1 MKQYDVV
8 TSGYVSMDRIIKILT
23 PARAGRSTTVA
34 NKDNAQIY
42 YGGCSVNIAYILAK
56 MGKSAMPCI
65 RVGGDYKETGFY
77 DFLREGGV
85 RLNALEVLEDE
96 TTTNSYMVTDP
107 DHNHITMAYPGAM
120 DEKYAHELDP
130 AYFENA
136 RIGVMTVAS
145 PSDNREFFKG
155 CREAGLPVMFGMK
168 ADKVSFPEAFLR
180 EIVCY
185 SKGIFANFSEKRFIE
200 QELGL
205 LDLTELFGMGSTEV
219 IVITLG
225 KDGSLCYEKTAG
237 SYKVTE
243 IPVAKGAAVVDTVGS
258 GDAYIAGFL
267 YGYLNGCVPVEC
279 CRMGSVMA
287 SFILEKRGCLS
298 SVPEKEEFIKHYEAY
313 RQNTEGDKSR

>member
-1 MKQYDVV
+1 MNFE
-8 TSGYVSMDRIIKILT
+8 RILFDMI
-23 PARAGRSTTVA
+23 
-34 NKDNAQIY
+34 DNAVPILFCVL
-42 YGGCSVNIAYILAK
+42 GGNFAYKVNVLNISMEGMLL
-56 MGKSAMPCI
+56 MGA
-65 RVGGDYKETGFY
+65 F
-77 DFLREGGV
+77 
-85 RLNALEVLEDE
+85 
-96 TTTNSYMVTDP
+96 
-107 DHNHITMAYPGAM
+107 
-120 DEKYAHELDP
+120 
-130 AYFENA
+130 
-136 RIGVMTVAS
+136 
-145 PSDNREFFKG
+145 
-155 CREAGLPVMFGMK
+155 
-168 ADKVSFPEAFLR
+168 SFPEAFLR